1 MKNNELVVGD
11 EKDIF
16 SNELEM
22 IDENILVPELM
33 KDGENIQAKIR
44 YTAKEAQAILKLDK
58 KRTKILFKE
67 AQRAITPGQSVVL
80 YKDDIIVAGG
90 KIK

>member
-58 KRTKILFKE
+58 NSTKILFKE

>member
-33 KDGENIQAKIR
+33 KDGENMQAKIR
-44 YTAKEAQAILKLDK
+44 YTAKEAQAILKIDK
-58 KRTKILFKE
+58 NSTKILFKE